1 MKDLRQMIR
10 RKQALIHCIT
20 NPISMTQCANAVLA
34 MGARPMMAE
43 HPEEVE
49 EITATAGALLLNLG
63 NISDIRMEAM
73 RRSLKTAKKY
83 QIPVVLDAVGVA
95 CSALRRTFA
104 MELLAE
110 KAVTIVKGNYSEITA
125 LCDSAYYSSGVDA
138 DKALCIDR
146 TAERALALSEKYHAV
161 ILASGEKDL
170 VADRKQLYI
179 VNCGTPQ
186 LANITGTGCMLGA
199 VCAACLASEDAS
211 EAAVDACMVM
221 GICGELSE
229 TEQGSGSFLKNL
241 LDQLST
247 WSEETILSRA
257 KVEVRTIEKL

>member
-1 MKDLRQMIR
+1 MKNLRQMIR
-10 RKQALIHCIT
+10 KKQALIHCIT

-43 HPEEVE
+43 HPDEVK

-73 RRSLKTAKKY
+73 RRSLKTAKEY
-83 QIPVVLDAVGVA
+83 RIPVVLDAVGAA
-95 CSALRRTFA
+95 CSALRRNFA

-110 KAVTIVKGNYSEITA
+110 EAITVIKGNYSEITA
-125 LCDSAYYSSGVDA
+125 LYDSSYHSSGVDA
-138 DKALCIDR
+138 DRTLCMDT
-146 TAERALALSEKYHAV
+146 TAERAAALSKKYNAV

-170 VADRKQLYI
+170 VADGNQMYV
-179 VNCGTPQ
+179 VNGGIPQ
-186 LANITGTGCMLGA
+186 LAEITGTGCMLGA
-199 VCAACLASEDAS
+199 ICAACLASEGAA
-211 EAAVDACMVM
+211 EAAIDACTIM

-257 KVEVRTIEKL
+257 KVEVRMIEKL

>member
-63 NISDIRMEAM
+63 NISDVRMEAM

-110 KAVTIVKGNYSEITA
+110 AAVTIVKGNYSEITA
-125 LCDSAYYSSGVDA
+125 LCDSAYYSSEWMRIKRFA
-138 DKALCIDR
+138 SI
-146 TAERALALSEKYHAV
+146 ERQNVHWRCL
-161 ILASGEKDL
+161 
-170 VADRKQLYI
+170 R
-179 VNCGTPQ
+179 
-186 LANITGTGCMLGA
+186 NIM
-199 VCAACLASEDAS
+199 
-211 EAAVDACMVM
+211 
-221 GICGELSE
+221 
-229 TEQGSGSFLKNL
+229 
-241 LDQLST
+241 
-247 WSEETILSRA
+247 R
-257 KVEVRTIEKL
+257 